1 MKCQKC
7 NKEATCHITDLAGP
21 KPVEMHFCKEHA
33 DEYMQQMQGSFGE
46 NASMAS
52 ALANHLA
59 QKLSLAKASEEFLE
73 SDQECCPTCGMF
85 FSEFRASS
93 RFGCPDDYRAFEK
106 QLKPLLMNI
115 HGELRHTGKKPK
127 NFTETESRN
136 FTALIRKRRE
146 MEEAVTAENYERAS
160 VLRDEIKSLERE
172 AGIE

>member
-7 NKEATCHITDLAGP
+7 NKEATCHITDLVG
-21 KPVEMHFCKEHA
+21 KKQVEMHFCKEHA

-46 NASMAS
+46 NANMAS
-52 ALANHLA
+52 ALANHIA
-59 QKLSLAKASEEFLE
+59 QQMALSKASDEFLE

-127 NFTETESRN
+127 NFTETESQN
-136 FTALIRKRRE
+136 LTTLIRKRRE
-146 MEEAVTAENYERAS
+146 MEEAVTEENYERAS